1 MTDKYFYSCWY
12 RIVNKIFGLFS
23 AFGNNSHEM
32 AKTKLES
39 MQIAAKQKKKAAEQA
54 VLEALE
60 AENYVEAIELEIEVV
75 KRKGCIEETFW
86 RFPHIGEQIF
96 EELDNTTLFK
106 CLEINKWWQ
115 KFIIERKIRQI
126 NQLENHTYIKA
137 SILKKELGN
146 KDFETVQKLADYSM
160 KVYRKV
166 IIDCKNTNGVV
177 YEDYGRRK
185 QQGEIL
191 RYLCEKKHR
200 DKIQYLLTELMV
212 KNTKKVD
219 LNEMAALVRNGD
231 FELLRILNEI
241 HKLDVDYFFKFY
253 EEIHLRWRN
262 GNYSGELLK
271 DAILALNPD
280 LHGHI

>member
-1 MTDKYFYSCWY
+1 
-12 RIVNKIFGLFS
+12 
-23 AFGNNSHEM
+23 
-32 AKTKLES
+32 

-54 VLEALE
+54 VLEAFE
-60 AENYVEAIELEIEVV
+60 AENNMEAVELEIEVA

-86 RFPHIGEQIF
+86 RFPHIGEKIF
-96 EELDNTTLFK
+96 EELDTVTLSK

-115 KFIIERKIRQI
+115 KFIIERKICQI
-126 NQLENHTYIKA
+126 NQLENNTYIKA
-137 SILKKELGN
+137 SILKKQLGN
-146 KDFETVQKLADYSM
+146 KDFETVKRLADYSM

-166 IIDCKNTNGVV
+166 IVDGKNSNGVG
-177 YEDYGRRK
+177 YENYAYRK

-191 RYLCEKKHR
+191 RYLSEKKHR

-212 KNTKKVD
+212 KNIKKID
-219 LNEMAALVRNGD
+219 LNEMASLVQNGD
-231 FELLRILNEI
+231 FELIRSLNETL
-241 HKLDVDYFFKFY
+241 KLDVDYFRKFY

-280 LHGHI
+280 LEVVFLNLDQQRHEAKR

>member
-1 MTDKYFYSCWY
+1 
-12 RIVNKIFGLFS
+12 
-23 AFGNNSHEM
+23 
-32 AKTKLES
+32 

-54 VLEALE
+54 VLDAWE
-60 AENYVEAIELEIEVV
+60 AENDVEEIELEIEVA

-96 EELDNTTLFK
+96 EELDNTTLSK

-115 KFIIERKIRQI
+115 KFIIERKICQI

-146 KDFETVQKLADYSM
+146 KDFETVKKLADYSM
-160 KVYRKV
+160 KVYRKL
-166 IIDCKNTNGVV
+166 IIDGKNAYGVNYEYSV
-177 YEDYGRRK
+177 YRK

-191 RYLCEKKHR
+191 RYLCEKRHR
-200 DKIQYLLTELMV
+200 DKTQYLLTELMV
-212 KNTKKVD
+212 KNIKKVD
-219 LNEMAALVRNGD
+219 LNAMASLVRNGD
-231 FELLRILNEI
+231 FELIRSLNETL
-241 HKLDVDYFFKFY
+241 KLDVDYFGKFY
-253 EEIHLRWRN
+253 EEIQLRWRN

-280 LHGHI
+280 LEVVFLNLDQTKR

>member
-1 MTDKYFYSCWY
+1 M
-12 RIVNKIFGLFS
+12 
-23 AFGNNSHEM
+23 
-32 AKTKLES
+32 
-39 MQIAAKQKKKAAEQA
+39 
-54 VLEALE
+54 E
-60 AENYVEAIELEIEVV
+60 AENDVEAIELELEVV

-86 RFPHIGEQIF
+86 RFPHIGEQIL
-96 EELDNTTLFK
+96 EELDDATLTK
-106 CLEINKWWQ
+106 SLEINKWWQ
-115 KFIIERKIRQI
+115 KIIVDRKIRQI
-126 NQLENHTYIKA
+126 NQLAKNTYIKA
-137 SILKKELGN
+137 SILRKALGN
-146 KDFETVQKLADYSM
+146 KDFETVHKLANYSM

-166 IIDCKNTNGVV
+166 IIDGKNTNGVG
-177 YEDYGRRK
+177 YEYYRK

-219 LNEMAALVRNGD
+219 LNEVASLVRNGD
-231 FELLRILNEI
+231 FELLRSLNETL
-241 HKLDVDYFFKFY
+241 KLDVDYFRKFY

-280 LHGHI
+280 LHGIFKNLQER

>member
-1 MTDKYFYSCWY
+1 
-12 RIVNKIFGLFS
+12 
-23 AFGNNSHEM
+23 
-32 AKTKLES
+32 
-39 MQIAAKQKKKAAEQA
+39 MQIAAKLKKRAAEQA
-54 VLEALE
+54 VLEAFE
-60 AENYVEAIELEIEVV
+60 AENDVEAIELEIEVV

-115 KFIIERKIRQI
+115 KFIIERKICQI
-126 NQLENHTYIKA
+126 NQLQNNTYIKT
-137 SILKKELGN
+137 SILKKELGA

-160 KVYRKV
+160 KVYGKV
-166 IIDCKNTNGVV
+166 ILDRKNTNGVG
-177 YEDYGRRK
+177 YEYYAYRK

-191 RYLCEKKHR
+191 RYLCEKNHR

-219 LNEMAALVRNGD
+219 LNEVASLVRNGD
-231 FELLRILNEI
+231 FELLRSLNETL
-241 HKLDVDYFFKFY
+241 KLDVNYFRKFY

-280 LHGHI
+280 LQGIFEKLQDR